1 MRNVFGRDGT
11 WHQRREDKT
20 LYRLHLYRFYGFPED
35 HSLDLEVDTRRTSL
49 EYRSPLPT
57 WLRSSEELNE
67 PSFSFED
74 KGTKHHES

>member
-57 WLRSSEELNE
+57 
-67 PSFSFED
+67 
-74 KGTKHHES
+74 